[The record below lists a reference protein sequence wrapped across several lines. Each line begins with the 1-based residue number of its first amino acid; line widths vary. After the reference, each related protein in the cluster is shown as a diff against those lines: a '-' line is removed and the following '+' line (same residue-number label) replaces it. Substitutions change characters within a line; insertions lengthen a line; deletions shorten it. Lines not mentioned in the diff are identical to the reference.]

1 MTTPILATK
10 LFIPSCPP
18 KVVSRS
24 RLIERLNKGLC
35 EEGGYGQ
42 QLTLISAPAGFG
54 KTTLLSEWISNC
66 QRLVA
71 WLSLDEGDSDLT
83 RFLVYFIAALQRV
96 VPNIGGQELALLQ
109 SPQPPSTE
117 SILTSLLNEI
127 AAIPNDFIFV
137 LDDYHMVE
145 SRAVDNALTFI
156 LEHLPGQMHL
166 VITTREDPGLPIPR
180 LRARGQLTELR
191 AADLRFTPAEAAEFL
206 NRVMGLNIT
215 DEDIRALET
224 RTEGWIAGLQL
235 AALSMKGHE
244 DIHGFIQAF
253 AGDHR
258 YIVDYLIEEV
268 LQRQSECVRSFL
280 LQTSIL
286 ERLNGPLC
294 DAVTG
299 QAECN
304 VLLETLVRGNFFVIP
319 LDNRRHWYRYHHL
332 FGDVLRMQLMM
343 EQPDLVSVL
352 HRRASVWYE
361 QNGLTADAI
370 RHALAAADFARA
382 ADLVELAYPV
392 MSRNR
397 QEVTLLGWLRALP
410 EALIRERPLLC
421 NLYAGV
427 LLQTGEMGGVEG
439 WLRAA
444 EQWLDPAE
452 QAVPAAGKMVVVNEA
467 EFRSLPASIA
477 VHRAG
482 QALILENVPATIH
495 YAQQA
500 FDLVSAEDSL
510 GRGSASAL
518 LGLAFWWGG
527 DLEAAQRW
535 YAESLAKLLQAGNF
549 SDVLGCSLA
558 LADIQMSLG
567 RMRDAQRTFERG
579 LKLSAEQGAPV
590 LRGTADMLV
599 GMSVLCREQN
609 DLVAAGQ
616 HLLKSQEL
624 GEHSG
629 LPQNRYRWRV
639 AMARLQ
645 EIEGNWN
652 GALDLLSEAE
662 GVFTGDF
669 SPNVRPIAAMKARI
683 WAARGRLDEA
693 FDWAAQHGLS
703 AADDLSY
710 LREFEHITL
719 ARILLARCR
728 GNPTDRTILEADS
741 LLEHLL
747 QAAQDGKRKGS
758 EIEILLLQAQL
769 HQLQGDLP
777 AALLAL
783 ERALTLAEPEGYVRL
798 FVDEGVPMA
807 ALLREAVAR
816 GIMADYAGKLLA
828 AFEPVHQPDAGTLIL
843 PERQP
848 GNSQL
853 VEPLSQR
860 ELAVLRLFQ
869 TELSGP
875 EIARELVV
883 ALSTVRTHT
892 KSIYTKLNVN
902 SRRAAVKRAA
912 ELNLI

>member
-10 LFIPSCPP
+10 LYIPTCPP
-18 KVVSRS
+18 KVVSRP

-96 VPNIGGQELALLQ
+96 VPNIGRQELALLQ
-109 SPQPPSTE
+109 NPQPPPTE
-117 SILTSLLNEI
+117 SILTALLNEI
-127 AAIPNDFIFV
+127 AAIPDDFIFV
-137 LDDYHMVE
+137 LDDYHVVD
-145 SRAVDNALTFI
+145 SGAVDNALTFI
-156 LEHLPGQMHL
+156 LDHLPQPMHL
-166 VITTREDPGLPIPR
+166 VITTREDPALPIPR

-191 AADLRFTPAEAAEFL
+191 AADLRFSPAEAAEFL

-215 DEDIRALET
+215 DEDMRALET

-235 AALSMKGHE
+235 AALSMKGHQ
-244 DIHGFIQAF
+244 DIHSFIQAF

-268 LQRQSECVRSFL
+268 LLRQSECVRSFL

-286 ERLNGPLC
+286 ERLNGALC

-299 QAECN
+299 QTECN
-304 VLLETLVRGNFFVIP
+304 VLLETLEHGNFFVIP
-319 LDNRRHWYRYHHL
+319 LDDRNHWFRYHHL
-332 FGDVLRMQLMM
+332 FGDVLRMRLIT
-343 EQPDLVSVL
+343 EQPEQIPVL
-352 HRRASVWYE
+352 HRRASMWYE
-361 QNGLTADAI
+361 QNGSLPDAI
-370 RHALAAADFARA
+370 RHAMAAEDFRRA
-382 ADLVELAYPV
+382 ADLIEMACTA
-392 MSRNR
+392 MSRTR

-410 EALIRERPLLC
+410 EALIRERPVLC

-427 LLQTGEMGGVEG
+427 LLQTGEMGGVED

-444 EQWLDPAE
+444 EQWLDPAV
-452 QAVPAAGKMVVVNEA
+452 QAVPGSGKMVIVNEA

-482 QALILENVPATIH
+482 QALILDNVAVTIH
-495 YAQQA
+495 YAQRA
-500 FDLVSAEDSL
+500 FDLVSEEDSL

-518 LGLAFWWGG
+518 LGLAFWRGG

-535 YAESLAKLLQAGNF
+535 YADALAKLLRAGNF

-558 LADIQMSLG
+558 LADIQIALG
-567 RMRDAQRTFERG
+567 RLRDAMRTFERG
-579 LKLSAEQGAPV
+579 LKLSAEQGKPV

-609 DLVAAGQ
+609 DIQAAMQ
-616 HLLKSQEL
+616 HLLKSREL
-624 GEHSG
+624 GEHCG

-639 AMARLQ
+639 AMARLL
-645 EIEGNWN
+645 EMEGNWN
-652 GALDLLSEAE
+652 GALDLLNEAE
-662 GVFTGDF
+662 GVYTGDF

-683 WAARGRLDEA
+683 WAAQGRLDEA
-693 FDWAAQHGLS
+693 FDWAAQQELAS
-703 AADDLSY
+703 EDELSY

-719 ARILLARCR
+719 ARILLARCKM
-728 GNPTDRTILEADS
+728 NPGDGSIAEVTR
-741 LLEHLL
+741 LLERLL

-758 EIEILLLQAQL
+758 EIEILLSQAQL
-769 HQLQGDLP
+769 QRLQGDLP
-777 AALLAL
+777 AALLVL
-783 ERALTLAEPEGYVRL
+783 ERALTLAEPEGYVRM
-798 FVDEGVPMA
+798 FVDEGEPMT
-807 ALLREAVAR
+807 ALLREAIAR
-816 GIMADYAGKLLA
+816 GIMADYAGELLA
-828 AFEPVHQPDAGTLIL
+828 AFEPDQPDAGTVIL
-843 PERQP
+843 PEKQP
-848 GNSQL
+848 GNSKL

-892 KSIYTKLNVN
+892 KSIYSKLNVN